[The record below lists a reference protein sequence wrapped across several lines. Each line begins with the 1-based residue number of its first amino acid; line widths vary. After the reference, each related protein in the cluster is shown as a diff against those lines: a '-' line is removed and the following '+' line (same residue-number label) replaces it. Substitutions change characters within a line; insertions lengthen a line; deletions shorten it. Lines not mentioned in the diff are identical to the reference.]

1 MDSNQFEKYLDIL
14 FYQSKYNY
22 TVVKDTNQMSGI
34 DFCVRLT
41 EKTKEDLDKF
51 IRNIIV
57 MFNVILDSH
66 ERCTPRIIYE
76 LYKKCRSET
85 VKYYNLTDKIIQKLI
100 ENLSNKITDG
110 DITFSDLEK
119 YLNSEIIER
128 RNVKRYQVSEINK
141 YLSYEEQKKMI
152 ETLIQNISQE
162 KRIKNIPDSL
172 FLS

>member
-41 EKTKEDLDKF
+41 EKTKKDLDKF

-66 ERCTPRIIYE
+66 KICTQESSMNCTKSAGLKLSRITI
-76 LYKKCRSET
+76 
-85 VKYYNLTDKIIQKLI
+85 
-100 ENLSNKITDG
+100 
-110 DITFSDLEK
+110 
-119 YLNSEIIER
+119 
-128 RNVKRYQVSEINK
+128 
-141 YLSYEEQKKMI
+141 
-152 ETLIQNISQE
+152 
-162 KRIKNIPDSL
+162 
-172 FLS
+172 

>member
-1 MDSNQFEKYLDIL
+1 L
-14 FYQSKYNY
+14 
-22 TVVKDTNQMSGI
+22 
-34 DFCVRLT
+34 
-41 EKTKEDLDKF
+41 
-51 IRNIIV
+51 
-57 MFNVILDSH
+57 H
-66 ERCTPRIIYE
+66 PRIIYE

-85 VKYYNLTDKIIQKLI
+85 VKNYNLTDTIIQNLI

-110 DITFSDLEK
+110 EIKISDLEK

-128 RNVKRYQVSEINK
+128 INVNGYQVSERIK
-141 YLSYEEQKKMI
+141 YLSYEEQKEMI